1 MDSISLSEL
10 TNRIQETLKIN
21 FDTAVWIRAEISEL
35 RENYNGHCYLE
46 LIEKENNTD
55 VLLAKTKATIWS
67 STHKMLK
74 PFLKAARG
82 KISVQGSVYW
92 WQ

>member
-35 RENYNGHCYLE
+35 RENYNEH
-46 LIEKENNTD
+46 
-55 VLLAKTKATIWS
+55 
-67 STHKMLK
+67 
-74 PFLKAARG
+74 
-82 KISVQGSVYW
+82 
-92 WQ
+92 